1 MKNNIYRIVAKIPN
15 IQGLHVAFYG
25 AKNEYQAI
33 FQMLNQFEMMSRYD
47 IKSISLFKKEHNKL
61 IEG

>member
-15 IQGLHVAFYG
+15 IKGLHVAFYG

-33 FQMLNQFEMMSRYD
+33 FQMLDQFEMMSKYD
-47 IKSISLFKKEHNKL
+47 IQSVPLFKKAGK
-61 IEG
+61 